1 MSLIGCFV
9 CVDFEDIDLA
19 KKGTDVYS
27 FPESLK
33 YYAGYIPTTKS
44 LIETLR
50 KGEGV
55 SLELIGRIERMLRLL
70 FDTGSK
76 GDVLTKADKL
86 GIANTIVDT
95 LNDTINEQLGPYS
108 TDPILDRFEE
118 FDQVNSGMA
127 EVFNEVRRL
136 IRQGFFERSIN

>member
-1 MSLIGCFV
+1 M
-9 CVDFEDIDLA
+9 
-19 KKGTDVYS
+19 
-27 FPESLK
+27 
-33 YYAGYIPTTKS
+33 
-44 LIETLR
+44 
-50 KGEGV
+50 
-55 SLELIGRIERMLRLL
+55 
-70 FDTGSK
+70 
-76 GDVLTKADKL
+76 
-86 GIANTIVDT
+86 DT

>member
-1 MSLIGCFV
+1 
-9 CVDFEDIDLA
+9 
-19 KKGTDVYS
+19 
-27 FPESLK
+27 
-33 YYAGYIPTTKS
+33 
-44 LIETLR
+44 
-50 KGEGV
+50 
-55 SLELIGRIERMLRLL
+55 MLRLL

>member
-1 MSLIGCFV
+1 MQV
-9 CVDFEDIDLA
+9 
-19 KKGTDVYS
+19 
-27 FPESLK
+27 
-33 YYAGYIPTTKS
+33 
-44 LIETLR
+44 
-50 KGEGV
+50 
-55 SLELIGRIERMLRLL
+55 
-70 FDTGSK
+70 
-76 GDVLTKADKL
+76 VLTKADKL